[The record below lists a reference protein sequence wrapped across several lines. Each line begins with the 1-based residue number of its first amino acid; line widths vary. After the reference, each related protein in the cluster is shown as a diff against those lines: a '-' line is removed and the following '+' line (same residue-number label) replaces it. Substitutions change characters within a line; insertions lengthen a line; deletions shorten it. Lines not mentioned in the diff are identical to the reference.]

1 MLYRRT
7 KVYKGRGR
15 LKFYFSSM
23 SILEY
28 NLIACL
34 FRDVVYIGI
43 EYERRVTCIYY
54 LYIYMQFSIMLIMK
68 NRFVEMLSLLFRV
81 RSDTFIKV

>member
-23 SILEY
+23 TILEY

-34 FRDVVYIGI
+34 FRDVIYIGI

-54 LYIYMQFSIMLIMK
+54 LYIYAVFNNAYNEKQ
-68 NRFVEMLSLLFRV
+68 V
-81 RSDTFIKV
+81 RRNAFIIIPCSKRHIH